1 MIPLAVPNL
10 SGKEREYLNECI
22 DSTFVSSVGPFVDR
36 LENEVARISGTK
48 YGVAVSSG
56 TTGLHIALVSYGVK
70 RDDVVIVPSFTFIA
84 SANAIAHCGA
94 MPWFID
100 VRADSWTMD
109 EDKLEKELKNKTYID
124 DDKVIYRETGQGVS
138 AIMPV
143 YTLGNVPNMDRIKEI
158 ASSYNLPIIAD
169 AAAAI
174 GSEYKGRKCGEM
186 ADCTVFSFNGNKT
199 VTSGGGGAVVLD
211 DEMMKNRIKH
221 LSTTARTSP
230 NYDFDEVGYNY
241 RMTNIQAAVG
251 CAQLE
256 RVDSLVS
263 MKRQIRKRYN
273 EELGDVS
280 GISLFPI
287 PDYVNSA
294 CWFSGIII
302 NDATHE
308 DIKKIC
314 EELRE
319 MGIEARTFWKPV
331 HMQPPYADSIRGN
344 DLSVTE
350 NIWEKVLTLP
360 CSTGITDEEIEEV
373 ISAVRK
379 VI

>member
-124 DDKVIYRETGQGVS
+124 DDKVIYRETGQRVS

-230 NYDFDEVGYNY
+230 DYDFDEVGYNY

-273 EELGDVS
+273 EELGDIS

-360 CSTGITDEEIEEV
+360 CSTGITDKEIEEV